1 MDFTIKT
8 ARLVLRAFTEE
19 DAPAWNSIANQPYI
33 LKRMPDWQSTVDH
46 TKKLIRYFISQYPQ
60 AKKTTARVMFAVTI
74 DNDKLIGMV
83 GIGNKKEVNNEI
95 ELAYF
100 VSEEYSGK
108 GYISEAAEA
117 VSKWSLHNLS
127 LDYLIAIVETDNY
140 PSQRVVENCGFQKID
155 TRKILNSGESVEKPF
170 FYYRLYSRFLPFP
183 L

>member
-8 ARLVLRAFTEE
+8 ARLLLRAFTEE

-108 GYISEAAEA
+108 GYISEA
-117 VSKWSLHNLS
+117 
-127 LDYLIAIVETDNY
+127 IVETDNY